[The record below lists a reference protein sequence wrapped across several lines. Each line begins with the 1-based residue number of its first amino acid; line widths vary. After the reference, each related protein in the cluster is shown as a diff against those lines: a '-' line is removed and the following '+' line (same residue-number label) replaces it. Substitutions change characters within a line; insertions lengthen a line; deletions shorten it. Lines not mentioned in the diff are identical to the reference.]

1 VREVLTID
9 NELGI
14 KLALQLILNQPD
26 TYVTRFATLRN
37 LPDLDSRLR
46 MGNEFTVFRT
56 HTAADDPNQ
65 LRRDSKN
72 YFRYYVDP
80 LPNHK
85 VLFISQ

>member
-1 VREVLTID
+1 LH
-9 NELGI
+9 
-14 KLALQLILNQPD
+14 
-26 TYVTRFATLRN
+26 N

-46 MGNEFTVFRT
+46 MENELTVFRT
-56 HTAADDPNQ
+56 HTAADDLNQ

-85 VLFISQ
+85 VLFI